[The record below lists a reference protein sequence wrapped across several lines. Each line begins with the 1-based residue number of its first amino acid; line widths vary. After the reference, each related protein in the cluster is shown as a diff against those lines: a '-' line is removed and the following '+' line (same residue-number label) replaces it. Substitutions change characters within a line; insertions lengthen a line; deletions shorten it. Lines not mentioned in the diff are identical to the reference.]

1 MDHQAF
7 LAHFKNADPAIA
19 GLLKQFG
26 EYDIPERSDYYEAL
40 LRSIM
45 GQQVSVKAAQAVFDK
60 LCARYNNVLD
70 PGILRDASQEEL
82 REVGISRQKASY
94 INDLSDKF
102 LSDPEKFEKLHKLSD
117 EEVIESLT
125 SIKGIG
131 VWTAQMFLMFTLRRL
146 DVFPVL
152 DLGIRNAMIKLYEWD
167 KETKHEKYTS
177 YAERWAPYRSVAC
190 WYLWKSLH

>member
-1 MDHQAF
+1 MTHKTF
-7 LAHFKNADPAIA
+7 ISHFEEADPAIA

-26 EYDIPERSDYYEAL
+26 EYHIPERSDYFEAL

-45 GQQVSVKAAQAVFDK
+45 GQQVSTKAAQAVYDK
-60 LCARYNNVLD
+60 LCARYNNILD
-70 PGILRDASQEEL
+70 PGILRDATQEEL

-102 LSDPEKFEKLHKLSD
+102 LSDPQKFEQLDKLND
-117 EEVIESLT
+117 QEVIESLT

-152 DLGIRNAMIKLYEWD
+152 DLGIRNAMIKLYDWD
-167 KETKHEKYTS
+167 KETKHVVYNEYS
-177 YAERWAPYRSVAC
+177 ERWAPYRSVAC

>member
-1 MDHQAF
+1 MTHNTF
-7 LAHFKNADPAIA
+7 LKHFDETDPAIA
-19 GLLKQFG
+19 ALLRQFG
-26 EYDIPERSDYYEAL
+26 EYHIPERSDYFEAL

-45 GQQVSVKAAQAVFDK
+45 GQQVSVKAAQAVYDK
-60 LCARYNNVLD
+60 LCARYNDVLD
-70 PGILRDASQEEL
+70 PGILRDATQEEL
-82 REVGISRQKASY
+82 REAGISRQKASY

-102 LSDPEKFEKLHKLSD
+102 LSDPEKF
-117 EEVIESLT
+117 ESLT

-152 DLGIRNAMIKLYEWD
+152 DLGIRNAMIKLYSWD
-167 KETKHEKYTS
+167 KETKHVVYNDYS
-177 YAERWAPYRSVAC
+177 ERWAPYRSVAC